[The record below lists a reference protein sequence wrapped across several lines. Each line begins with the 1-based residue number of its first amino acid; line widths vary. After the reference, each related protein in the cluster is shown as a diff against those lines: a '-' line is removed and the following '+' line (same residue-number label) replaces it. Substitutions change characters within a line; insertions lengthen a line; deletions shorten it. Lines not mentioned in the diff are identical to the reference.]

1 MYIYIY
7 IPHIYTHIGLLCAYT
22 RVHVWYRKSLRVY
35 MCNIQH
41 TQNAEKVYT
50 CICIY
55 VSICVWYIKSLRVY
69 MCNIQ
74 HTQNAEKG
82 YMRTCIYMCCD
93 TIVYMGDMH
102 KCEDTCAYMCMY
114 VLAHTFVYV
123 WYTSAK
129 RMQRMTT
136 CVWLY
141 VYVWICVIYYMCDIF
156 CCICVVYV
164 WCKSAERMQR
174 MTTCVWLYVYVW
186 ICVIHYM
193 CGIFC
198 CVWYMCDV
206 QVRRECRGWLCACD
220 SVFMCVHVWY
230 IICVV

>member
-1 MYIYIY
+1 
-7 IPHIYTHIGLLCAYT
+7 
-22 RVHVWYRKSLRVY
+22 
-35 MCNIQH
+35 
-41 TQNAEKVYT
+41 
-50 CICIY
+50 
-55 VSICVWYIKSLRVY
+55 

-136 CVWLY
+136 CVWFC
-141 VYVWICVIYYMCDIF
+141 VYVCIYMIYYMCDIF
-156 CCICVVYV
+156 GCICVVCV
-164 WCKSAERMQR
+164 WCTSAERMLR
-174 MTTCVWLYVYVW
+174 MTTCVWLYVFVC
-186 ICVIHYM
+186 ICVVYFK
-193 CGIFC
+193 CDIFC
-198 CVWYMCDV
+198 CS
-206 QVRRECRGWLCACD
+206 CRGWLCACD
-220 SVFMCVHVWY
+220 SVCVCVCVCLCLSVCMCVYLWYVIHVLYHTACMW
-230 IICVV
+230 